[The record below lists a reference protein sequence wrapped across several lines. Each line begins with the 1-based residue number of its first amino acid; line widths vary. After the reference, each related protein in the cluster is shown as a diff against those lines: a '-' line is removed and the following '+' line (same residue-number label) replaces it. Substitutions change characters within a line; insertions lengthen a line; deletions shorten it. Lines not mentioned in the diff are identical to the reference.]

1 MFIGGWPDPQASRA
15 CRDLVMSVPRVSVV
29 DASAGEAPAASS
41 VVTDRMVV
49 LSAGSAVGRALG
61 ASSLPNGAVAE
72 PRVLALLH
80 RDDRACFA
88 QVLRWTRAA
97 PGESAR
103 LLVRLNRSAG
113 EPVSVIA
120 RIAVGAS
127 GMAHVEI
134 QLDDAAAARRAEAQI
149 RQVVEGAQQAAVVTV
164 GSRIAYS
171 NPALA
176 RMLGFRSLEE
186 LRADGSSF
194 DRVHPD
200 DRATVV
206 RRALARPAGQN
217 PSDRY
222 DFRLCRADGT
232 VIWVAA
238 YISQVTWNGQ
248 PASLAWLIDIT
259 DRKRTKEALLRS
271 EKLFGTVFQ
280 ASPAM
285 LTLSRLDD
293 GRFIDVNESFLR
305 TLGFMREDV
314 IGRSERELGI
324 FHDREVYRRLGRGV
338 NREEILAEVRTRDG
352 QDRSFAFSSEI
363 LRSADRDMLLT
374 VAIDVTD
381 RRRSEAVLRRSQQAA
396 ELANRAKSE
405 FLANMSHELRT
416 PLNAIIGFSE
426 VIAGEMYG
434 PAGEPR
440 YAEYARDIQRS
451 GQHLLRIINDL
462 LDLSK
467 VESGKQEL
475 HETEIGLAELI
486 AASIRLVQ
494 PRATAAGL
502 TLAVEVPDG
511 LPQLRADARLLK
523 QLLINL
529 LSNAVKF
536 TPKGSVSV
544 RAGLHDGAISI
555 AVADTG
561 IGMSAREI
569 ELALAPFGQVDSGLS
584 RKHEGTGLGLP
595 LARAFAELHGGQL
608 EVLSTPGAGSTMT
621 VRFPPERTLAR

>member
-1 MFIGGWPDPQASRA
+1 
-15 CRDLVMSVPRVSVV
+15 MSVPRVSVV
-29 DASAGEAPAASS
+29 DASASEPPAVSS
-41 VVTDRMVV
+41 VVADRTIV
-49 LSAGSAVGRALG
+49 LSAGAAVGRALG
-61 ASSLPNGAVAE
+61 APSLPHGAVVE
-72 PRVLALLH
+72 HQLLALLH
-80 RDDRACFA
+80 PDDRACFA
-88 QVLRWTRAA
+88 QMLRWARAA
-97 PGESAR
+97 QGERAR
-103 LLVRLNRSAG
+103 LLVRLQRAGG

-120 RIAVGAS
+120 GIAASAS

-149 RQVVEGAQQAAVVTV
+149 RQVVEGARQAAVVTV
-164 GSRIAYS
+164 GGRIAYT
-171 NPALA
+171 NHALA
-176 RMLGFRSLEE
+176 RMLGFNSLEE
-186 LRADGSSF
+186 LRASSANL

-200 DRATVV
+200 DRAMVEQ
-206 RRALARPAGQN
+206 RATARPMGQN
-217 PSDRY
+217 LSDSC

-232 VIWVAA
+232 VIWVVA
-238 YISQVTWNGQ
+238 YVSQVTWNGE

-259 DRKRTKEALLRS
+259 DRKRAEEALLRS
-271 EKLFGTVFQ
+271 EKLFGTVFK

-285 LTLSRLDD
+285 LTLSRLDN
-293 GRFIDVNESFLR
+293 GRFIDVNERFLR
-305 TLGFMREDV
+305 TLGFAREEV

-324 FHDREVYRRLGRGV
+324 FRDSEVYRRLGRGV
-338 NREEILAEVRTRDG
+338 AREEVAEVRTRDG
-352 QDRSFAFSSEI
+352 QDRSLALSSEI
-363 LRSADRDMLLT
+363 LRFADLDMLLT

-381 RRRSEAVLRRSQQAA
+381 RRRAEAALRQSRQAA

-426 VIAGEMYG
+426 LIASGMFG
-434 PAGEPR
+434 PVGEPR

-467 VESGKQEL
+467 VEAGKQQLRES
-475 HETEIGLAELI
+475 EIGLAEVI
-486 AASIRLVQ
+486 DSSVRLVQ
-494 PRATAAGL
+494 PRVKAAGL
-502 TLAVEVPDG
+502 TLAVEVPAG
-511 LPQLRADARLLK
+511 LPALHADARLLK
-523 QLLINL
+523 QILINL

-536 TPKGSVSV
+536 TPKGSVTV

-561 IGMSAREI
+561 VGMSAREI

-595 LARAFAELHGGQL
+595 LARAFAELHGGRL

-621 VRFPPERTLAR
+621 VRFPPERTLTR